1 LVQNWNLF
9 AKPNNDRLEKLPM
22 ELMKSPELPQSSIR
36 RVKERTNQKKFSI
49 CPEYFSNF
57 SNIKITVT
65 KTVSQ

>member
-1 LVQNWNLF
+1 
-9 AKPNNDRLEKLPM
+9 M